1 MPIALVVLPALAG
14 ILALLLANDAL
25 RRGLLV
31 ATALAHLSLLLATAA
46 TATGDPHA
54 LFALDAP
61 GLLFLGLASVLFV
74 ATSIYAVG
82 YLRAERTD
90 ERPDFVAG
98 VVFRNAPERVFT
110 ACLLFF
116 LAAMSLVCLTR
127 HLGLLW
133 VGVECTTLASAP
145 LIYFH
150 RHHRSLEATWKY
162 LLICSVGIAFALM
175 GLLFLNY
182 ASLGLSG
189 SLHLDRLLAD
199 APTMHP
205 VWLKAAFLFLLV
217 GYGCK
222 MGLAPMHHWLPD
234 AHSEAPS
241 LVSAL
246 LSGALLNCAFLGI
259 IRGHQVC
266 AAAGLAPFSGGML
279 VLLGLVSLGT
289 AAVFVVGQGD
299 FKRMLAYS
307 SVEHMGLLALA
318 LGTGGSAALSGMLH
332 TINHSCTKA
341 ALFLLSGNILAL
353 YHTKSSY
360 DARGLFRT
368 LPITG
373 VLWMLGFLSIT
384 GTPPFGTFVSEL
396 GIIHGLLAQGRW
408 GVATITMVCLA
419 VIFVGMSSA
428 VARMVHGPKPRYL
441 GGIAR
446 EDLSSVGPSA
456 FLVAVVLLLGIVQPE
471 GLRWLVA
478 AAMRVASGMEE
489 GLW

>member
-1 MPIALVVLPALAG
+1 MPLALVLLPAVAG
-14 ILALLLANDAL
+14 LFALVLHHDTL

-31 ATALAHLSLLLATAA
+31 GTAVAHLGLVLTTARATAPAA
-46 TATGDPHA
+46 TTPLGLDP
-54 LFALDAP
+54 P
-61 GLLFLGLASVLFV
+61 GVLFLGLASILFV
-74 ATSIYAVG
+74 AASIYAVG
-82 YLRAERTD
+82 YLRAETKD

-98 VVFRNAPERVFT
+98 VIFRNAPERVFT

-116 LAAMSLVCLTR
+116 VAAMSLVCLAR

-150 RHHRSLEATWKY
+150 RHHRSLEAAWKY

-175 GLLFLNY
+175 GLMLVSY
-182 ASLGLSG
+182 AGVGLSG
-189 SLHLDRLLAD
+189 SLHLERLLTD
-199 APTMHP
+199 APAMRP
-205 VWLKAAFLFLLV
+205 DWLRAAFLFLLV

-259 IRGHQVC
+259 VRAHQLC
-266 AAAGLAPFSGGML
+266 AAAGLGEFSGSML
-279 VLLGLVSLGT
+279 VLLGLVSLVT
-289 AAVFVVGQGD
+289 AAIFVVGQGD

-318 LGTGGSAALSGMLH
+318 LGAGGSAAVAGMLH
-332 TINHSCTKA
+332 AVNHSLTKA

-360 DARGLFRT
+360 DARGLLRA
-368 LPITG
+368 LPVTG
-373 VLWMLGFLSIT
+373 VLWLAGFLSIT

-396 GIIHGLLAQGRW
+396 GIIQGLLAQGRW
-408 GVATITMVCLA
+408 AVASLTVACLA
-419 VIFVGMSSA
+419 VIFVGMSAA
-428 VARMVHGPKPRYL
+428 VARMAQGPRPRYL
-441 GGIAR
+441 SGVTR
-446 EDLSSVGPSA
+446 EDITSVGPSA
-456 FLVAVVLLLGIVQPE
+456 VLVAAVLVLGVVQPE
-471 GLRWLVA
+471 GLVRLLTE
-478 AAMRVASGMEE
+478 AMRVASG
-489 GLW
+489 L

>member
-1 MPIALVVLPALAG
+1 MLTLSMLLVTLPAVAG
-14 ILALLLANDAL
+14 VLALLVGSDGL

-31 ATALAHLSLLLATAA
+31 ATAVAHVGMVAVAFSA
-46 TATGDPHA
+46 PRA
-54 LFALDAP
+54 LPDAMLGLDAP
-61 GLLFLGLASVLFV
+61 GLLFLGLASILFL
-74 ATSIYAVG
+74 AASIYAVG
-82 YLRAERTD
+82 YLRAETKD
-90 ERPDFVAG
+90 AHADFVAG
-98 VVFRNAPERVFT
+98 VVFLNAPERIFT

-116 LAAMSLVCLTR
+116 LASMSLVCLAR

-150 RHHRSLEATWKY
+150 RHQRSLEATWKY

-175 GLLFLNY
+175 GLMLVSY
-182 ASLGLSG
+182 AVAGNSA
-189 SLHLDRLLAD
+189 SLHLDALMAHATAMR
-199 APTMHP
+199 PR
-205 VWLKAAFLFLLV
+205 WLRMAFVFLVV

-259 IRGHQVC
+259 IRGHQLCV
-266 AAAGLAPFSGGML
+266 AAGLAEFSFSML
-279 VLLGLVSLGT
+279 VLLGVLSLVT

-318 LGTGGSAALSGMLH
+318 LGAGGAAAASGMLH
-332 TINHSCTKA
+332 AVNHSLTKA
-341 ALFLLSGNILAL
+341 ALFLLAGNILAL

-360 DARGLFRT
+360 DTSGLVRT
-368 LPITG
+368 LPVTG
-373 VLWMLGFLSIT
+373 VLWVAGFLSIT

-396 GIIHGLLAQGRW
+396 GIVQGLLAQGRF
-408 GVATITMVCLA
+408 GVAAITVVCLA
-419 VIFVGMSSA
+419 VIFVGMSMA
-428 VARMVHGPKPRYL
+428 VARMIQGPRPRYL
-441 GGIAR
+441 RGTPR
-446 EDLSSVGPSA
+446 EEWTSVGPSA
-456 FLVAVVLLLGIVQPE
+456 ILLAMVLALGVVQPQGLRQLLGE
-471 GLRWLVA
+471 AL
-478 AAMRVASGMEE
+478 RVAGGM
-489 GLW
+489 